1 MRLLFSLLLI
11 SSVAFGQSVVTQKD
25 KNFANHI
32 KRVWAKVNKSNYQNL
47 FAELT
52 KECDEYL
59 KKNPDTVIKPGIL
72 GYVFEMKATIGKNS
86 DEVTQ
91 AAEKLLKYDNS
102 VKTNIRVAQV
112 LIEKKIDD
120 KKGIE
125 VLQKILPSL
134 KHGQQFYD
142 AHLLLAAGEM
152 HLKNYEG
159 AMQSLNEAI
168 KSDSSRIDGYKG
180 LLDVMKKSGNTQNMV
195 KVEKEIKKLDID
207 PNINVDISSL
217 SLFDINKKEIKF
229 SNFKGSVVVMVFFR
243 FDCPY
248 CKKDMP
254 VLKKLIKKHPD
265 VKFVFINLNET
276 VSEINNRFLPM
287 KEFSFLRDQTIIQFT
302 NIFDKILDI
311 TITPQT
317 LIVDKNL
324 IVKYNYRGYQ
334 ENFEQKFEDNLQ
346 ALR

>member
-1 MRLLFSLLLI
+1 MKLLFSLLLI
-11 SSVAFGQSVVTQKD
+11 SSLAFGQSIFTQKD

-32 KRVWAKVNKSNYQNL
+32 KQVWAQSNKTNYQKS
-47 FAELT
+47 FAYLI
-52 KECDEYL
+52 KECDKFLET
-59 KKNPDTVIKPGIL
+59 NPKTVIKPGIL
-72 GYVFEMKATIGKNS
+72 GYVFEMKALIAKNPK
-86 DEVTQ
+86 EVVK
-91 AAEKLLKYDNS
+91 AAEELLKYDNS
-102 VKTNIRVAQV
+102 VKTGIRVAQV

-134 KHGQQFYD
+134 KPGQKFYD

-180 LLDVMKKSGNTQNMV
+180 LADVMKKSGNTENLI
-195 KVEKEIKKLDID
+195 KVNEEIKKLNID
-207 PNINVDISSL
+207 PNIKVDLTSL
-217 SLFDINKKEIKF
+217 SLYDINKNEIKF

-254 VLKKLIKKHPD
+254 VLKSLIKKHPD
-265 VKFVFINLNET
+265 VKFIFINLNET
-276 VSEINNRFLPM
+276 VSEINNKYLP
-287 KEFSFLRDQTIIQFT
+287 KQEFSFLGDQTIIQFT
-302 NIFDKILDI
+302 DIFDKILDI

-317 LIVDKNL
+317 LIVDKNS
-324 IVKYNYRGYQ
+324 IVKFDYRGYQ
-334 ENFEQKFEDNLQ
+334 ENFEQKFEDNLKS
-346 ALR
+346 LK